1 MPTMR
6 VRPGLL
12 PTAAAL
18 GAAVDASGLT
28 SETVGRRIGMSGNS
42 IHNYRNGRTSVS
54 PAVAAKLGRLLHVDP
69 ATLVSGMG
77 RGAKTGKKAGKKTG
91 KRLGRPPVSTNGA
104 GPAAR
109 AAALVP
115 VAGLV
120 AKAEREARPE
130 VVLRMELRADGVM
143 AIGMQTLLG
152 ARRGAELVRHLLDF
166 GLLPDGE
173 P

>member
-1 MPTMR
+1 MATMQ
-6 VRPGLL
+6 VRPELL
-12 PTAAAL
+12 PTAAVL
-18 GAAVDASGLT
+18 DAAIDASGLNT
-28 SETVGRRIGMSGNS
+28 ETVGRQIGMAGNS
-42 IHNYRNGRTSVS
+42 IPNYRDGRMSVS

-69 ATLVSGMG
+69 ATLVSGMSRG
-77 RGAKTGKKAGKKTG
+77 RAFKKTGKKRA
-91 KRLGRPPVSTNGA
+91 RPPDGTNGA

-109 AAALVP
+109 AAALLVP
-115 VAGLV
+115 MVGLV

-152 ARRGAELVRHLLDF
+152 TRRGAELVRHLLDF

-173 P
+173 T